1 MADLSEL
8 GEKVG
13 LHDGARAWIKLP
25 TCQCVVPVG
34 LAASADELEGLNT
47 PRNGQQ
53 RLRGDLRPLVAV
65 VQREMGRV
73 ISTSRQA
80 LYQSG
85 MTYRVDQSIQAW
97 ATAAR
102 TDLGMFPG
110 ARLVQ
115 LKVETG

>member
-1 MADLSEL
+1 
-8 GEKVG
+8 
-13 LHDGARAWIKLP
+13 
-25 TCQCVVPVG
+25 
-34 LAASADELEGLNT
+34 
-47 PRNGQQ
+47 
-53 RLRGDLRPLVAV
+53 
-65 VQREMGRV
+65 MGRV

-85 MTYRVDQSIQAW
+85 MTYRVDQSIKAW

>member
-1 MADLSEL
+1 
-8 GEKVG
+8 
-13 LHDGARAWIKLP
+13 
-25 TCQCVVPVG
+25 
-34 LAASADELEGLNT
+34 
-47 PRNGQQ
+47 
-53 RLRGDLRPLVAV
+53 
-65 VQREMGRV
+65 MGRV